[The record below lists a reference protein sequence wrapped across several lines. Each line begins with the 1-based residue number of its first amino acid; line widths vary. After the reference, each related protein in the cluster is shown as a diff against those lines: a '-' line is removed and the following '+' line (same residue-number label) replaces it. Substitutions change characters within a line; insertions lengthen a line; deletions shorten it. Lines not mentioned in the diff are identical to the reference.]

1 MKRNRPLTDLGIWL
15 MHELNRRDLSS
26 KEFANV
32 IQTTPQN
39 LSDIL
44 RGDRFSPKTLHR
56 WRARFENALAS
67 IDENRGADRS
77 ANIVYQAICTKVT
90 VEDSSYI
97 VYGMQMLRGTVGHY
111 LIADEIQDITPNAD
125 RILQMVQ
132 LFNCEKVA
140 EVHFRDVV
148 MDSVNS
154 FAY

>member
-1 MKRNRPLTDLGIWL
+1 MK
-15 MHELNRRDLSS
+15 
-26 KEFANV
+26 
-32 IQTTPQN
+32 
-39 LSDIL
+39 
-44 RGDRFSPKTLHR
+44 
-56 WRARFENALAS
+56 
-67 IDENRGADRS
+67 NRGADRS

-132 LFNCEKVA
+132 LFNCE
-140 EVHFRDVV
+140 RWRRCISGDVV